1 MSVLVVTGG
10 SRGIGAA
17 ICRLGAG
24 RGWAVCVNY
33 ASSADEAAGVVTD
46 IEGAGAHAIAVQAN
60 VSQPQEVEAMF
71 RQVDEALGPVTGL
84 VNNAGIG
91 GSGGPVQ
98 DLDAEKTRAMFEVN
112 ILGPFLCSQAA
123 IKRMAKP
130 ISGAGGGA
138 GGGTGGAIV
147 NISSAAAKHGGPG
160 SYVDYAASKAAVDT
174 FTYGLACEQAAAGIR
189 VNCLRPGATMTEMNV
204 RWMEEHPDWLDRVLA
219 KIPMK
224 RAAEVDEIAKAALWL
239 LSDEASYVT
248 GAILDASG
256 GWVTP

>member
-1 MSVLVVTGG
+1 MGALVVTGG

-33 ASSADEAAGVVTD
+33 ASSAGEAAGVVAD
-46 IEGAGAHAIAVQAN
+46 IEGAGGRAIAVQAD
-60 VSQPQEVEAMF
+60 VSKPREVEAMF
-71 RQVDEALGPVTGL
+71 QQVDEALGPVTGL
-84 VNNAGIG
+84 VNNAGSM
-91 GSGGPVQ
+91 GSSGPVQ
-98 DLDAEKTRAMFEVN
+98 ELDAEKTRAMFEVN

-130 ISGAGGGA
+130 LGGA
-138 GGGTGGAIV
+138 GGAIV

-204 RWMEEHPDWLDRVLA
+204 RWMEEHPDWLDQVLA
-219 KIPMK
+219 KVPLK
-224 RAAEVDEIAKAALWL
+224 RAAEVDEIARAALWL

-256 GWVTP
+256 GWVAP

>member
-33 ASSADEAAGVVTD
+33 ASSAEEANGVVSG
-46 IEGAGAHAIAVQAN
+46 IEGAGGRAIAVKAD
-60 VSQPQEVEAMF
+60 VSKPPEVEAMF
-71 RQVDEALGPVTGL
+71 QKVDEVLGPATGL

-98 DLDAEKTRAMFEVN
+98 DLDAEKTRAMFEIN

-123 IKRMAKP
+123 IKRMARP
-130 ISGAGGGA
+130 LGGA
-138 GGGTGGAIV
+138 GGAIV

-204 RWMEEHPDWLDRVLA
+204 RWMEQHPDWLDQVLA
-219 KIPMK
+219 KVPLK
-224 RAAEVDEIAKAALWL
+224 RAAEVDEIARAALWL

-256 GWVTP
+256 GWVMP

>member
-33 ASSADEAAGVVTD
+33 ASSAEEANGVVSG
-46 IEGAGAHAIAVQAN
+46 IEGAGGRAIAVKAD
-60 VSQPQEVEAMF
+60 VSKPPEVEAMF
-71 RQVDEALGPVTGL
+71 QKVDEVLGPVTGL

-98 DLDAEKTRAMFEVN
+98 DLDAEKTRAMFEIN

-123 IKRMAKP
+123 IKRMARP
-130 ISGAGGGA
+130 LGGA
-138 GGGTGGAIV
+138 GGAIV

-204 RWMEEHPDWLDRVLA
+204 RWMEQHPDWLDQVLA
-219 KIPMK
+219 KVPLK
-224 RAAEVDEIAKAALWL
+224 RAAEVDEIARAALWL

-256 GWVTP
+256 GWVMP

>member
-1 MSVLVVTGG
+1 MSALVVTGG

-33 ASSADEAAGVVTD
+33 ASSAGEAAGVIAD
-46 IEGAGAHAIAVQAN
+46 IEGAGGRAIAVMAD
-60 VSQPQEVEAMF
+60 VSKPREVEAMF
-71 RQVDEALGPVTGL
+71 QQVDEVLGPVTGL
-84 VNNAGIG
+84 VNNTGIM

-98 DLDAEKTRAMFEVN
+98 ELDAEKTRAMFEVN

-130 ISGAGGGA
+130 LGGA
-138 GGGTGGAIV
+138 GGAIV

-204 RWMEEHPDWLDRVLA
+204 RWMEEHPDWLDQVLA
-219 KIPMK
+219 KVPLK
-224 RAAEVDEIAKAALWL
+224 RAAEVDEIARAALWL

-256 GWVTP
+256 GWVMP